1 MVKAQGNL
9 GYIAYWPNAAEWA
22 REEDYFCC
30 LWSLCCTVRG
40 SVAYTPA
47 CQHYSVVLWGV
58 FLATLCGAEHESG
71 SVRAGGDIKLNDTH
85 HAGFRIAGLHLN
97 LAYGERKGTFI

>member
-1 MVKAQGNL
+1 M
-9 GYIAYWPNAAEWA
+9 
-22 REEDYFCC
+22 
-30 LWSLCCTVRG
+30 
-40 SVAYTPA
+40 
-47 CQHYSVVLWGV
+47 LWGV